1 MFLPNTTCDYF
12 DNGHL
17 PETDSPDLAAV
28 PIFLDGDF
36 MRGNLG
42 IGNLRWTHLLQVG
55 GNVEILAADA
65 PANRVYVPN
74 KDGTCFEIVFVEVLE
89 RGKAGSFK
97 RVYLERKSI
106 TWPSEQL

>member
-12 DNGHL
+12 EDGHL

-42 IGNLRWTHLLQVG
+42 IGKLRWTHLLKVR
-55 GNVEILAADA
+55 GNVEILTADS
-65 PANRVYVPN
+65 PANHVYVPN
-74 KDGTCFEIVFVEVLE
+74 KEGTCFEIVFVEVLE

-106 TWPSEQL
+106 PWPSEQL

>member
-12 DNGHL
+12 EDGHL

-42 IGNLRWTHLLQVG
+42 IDKLRWTHLLQVG

-74 KDGTCFEIVFVEVLE
+74 KEGTCFEIVFVEVLE
-89 RGKAGSFK
+89 RGKANSFK

>member
-12 DNGHL
+12 KDGHL
-17 PETDSPDLAAV
+17 PETDPPDLAAV

-42 IGNLRWTHLLQVG
+42 IDKLRWTHLLKVR
-55 GNVEILAADA
+55 GNGEILAGDLAT
-65 PANRVYVPN
+65 NLVYVPN

-89 RGKAGSFK
+89 RGKASSFK

>member
-12 DNGHL
+12 KDGHL
-17 PETDSPDLAAV
+17 PETDPPDLTAV

-42 IGNLRWTHLLQVG
+42 IDKLRWTHLLKVRA
-55 GNVEILAADA
+55 NVEILAADS
-65 PANRVYVPN
+65 PANHVYVPN
-74 KDGTCFEIVFVEVLE
+74 KEGTCFEIVFVEVLE
-89 RGKAGSFK
+89 RGKAASFK

>member
-12 DNGHL
+12 KDGHL
-17 PETDSPDLAAV
+17 PETDPPDLTAV

-42 IGNLRWTHLLQVG
+42 IDKLRWTHLLKVKA
-55 GNVEILAADA
+55 NVEILAADLA
-65 PANRVYVPN
+65 TNHVYVPN
-74 KDGTCFEIVFVEVLE
+74 KDGTCFEIVFVELLE
-89 RGKAGSFK
+89 RGKAASFK

>member
-12 DNGHL
+12 EDGHL

-42 IGNLRWTHLLQVG
+42 IDKLRWTHLLKVK
-55 GNVEILAADA
+55 GNVEILAADS
-65 PANRVYVPN
+65 PANHVYVPN

-97 RVYLERKSI
+97 KIYLERKSI

>member
-12 DNGHL
+12 ETGHL
-17 PETDSPDLAAV
+17 PPDDEPDLAAV

-42 IGNLRWTHLLQVG
+42 IDKLRWTHLLKVRA
-55 GNVEILAADA
+55 NVEILAADS

-106 TWPSEQL
+106 IWPSEQL

>member
-12 DNGHL
+12 EDGHL
-17 PETDSPDLAAV
+17 PETDPPDLAAV

-42 IGNLRWTHLLQVG
+42 IDKLRWTHLLQVG

-74 KDGTCFEIVFVEVLE
+74 TEGTCFEIVFVEVLE
-89 RGKAGSFK
+89 RGKANSFK

>member
-12 DNGHL
+12 EDGHL

-36 MRGNLG
+36 MHGTLG
-42 IGNLRWTHLLQVG
+42 IDKLRWTHLLKVRA
-55 GNVEILAADA
+55 NVEILAADS

-106 TWPSEQL
+106 IWPSEQL

>member
-74 KDGTCFEIVFVEVLE
+74 KEGTCFEIVFVEVLE

>member
-12 DNGHL
+12 EDGHL
-17 PETDSPDLAAV
+17 PPDDEPDLAAV

-42 IGNLRWTHLLQVG
+42 IDKLRWTHHLKVKN
-55 GNVEILAADA
+55 NVEIQAADS
-65 PANRVYVPN
+65 PANHVYVPN
-74 KDGTCFEIVFVEVLE
+74 KEGTCFEIVFVEVLD

>member
-12 DNGHL
+12 EDGHL

-42 IGNLRWTHLLQVG
+42 IGNLRWTHLLKVK
-55 GNVEILAADA
+55 GNVEILAADSA
-65 PANRVYVPN
+65 TNHVYVPN
-74 KDGTCFEIVFVEVLE
+74 KEGTCFEIVFVEVLE
-89 RGKAGSFK
+89 RGKASSFK

>member
-17 PETDSPDLAAV
+17 PPTDSPDLAAV

-65 PANRVYVPN
+65 PANHVYVPN
-74 KDGTCFEIVFVEVLE
+74 KEGTCFEIVFVEVLE
-89 RGKAGSFK
+89 RGKAASFK

>member
-12 DNGHL
+12 EDGHL

-106 TWPSEQL
+106 IWPSEQL

>member
-12 DNGHL
+12 EDGHL

-42 IGNLRWTHLLQVG
+42 IDKLRWTHLLKVSA
-55 GNVEILAADA
+55 NEEILAADLA
-65 PANRVYVPN
+65 ANRVYVPN
-74 KDGTCFEIVFVEVLE
+74 KDGTCFEIVFVDVLE
-89 RGKAGSFK
+89 RGKASSFK

>member
-12 DNGHL
+12 EDGHL
-17 PETDSPDLAAV
+17 PETDLPDLAAV

-42 IGNLRWTHLLQVG
+42 IGNLRWTHLLKVR
-55 GNVEILAADA
+55 GNVEIQAADS
-65 PANRVYVPN
+65 PANLVYVPN

>member
-12 DNGHL
+12 EDGHL
-17 PETDSPDLAAV
+17 PETDPPDLAAV

-42 IGNLRWTHLLQVG
+42 IGNLRWTHLLKVR
-55 GNVEILAADA
+55 GNVEIQAADS
-65 PANRVYVPN
+65 PANLVYVPN

-106 TWPSEQL
+106 PWPSEQL

>member
-12 DNGHL
+12 ENGNL
-17 PETDSPDLAAV
+17 PSTHTPDLAAV

-42 IGNLRWTHLLQVG
+42 LDKLHWTHVLQVG
-55 GNVEILAADA
+55 NKVEILAGDST
-65 PANRVYVPN
+65 ANQIYVPD
-74 KDGTCFEIVFVEVLE
+74 KDGTCFEIVFVEVIN
-89 RGKAGSFK
+89 RGKADSFK

>member
-12 DNGHL
+12 EDGHL
-17 PETDSPDLAAV
+17 PETDPPDLTAV

-42 IGNLRWTHLLQVG
+42 IDKLRWTHLLKVK
-55 GNVEILAADA
+55 GNGEILAGDLA
-65 PANRVYVPN
+65 ANLVYVPN

-89 RGKAGSFK
+89 RGKAASFK

-106 TWPSEQL
+106 IWPSEQL

>member
-12 DNGHL
+12 EDGHL
-17 PETDSPDLAAV
+17 PETDPPDLAAV

-42 IGNLRWTHLLQVG
+42 IGNLRWTHLLKVR
-55 GNVEILAADA
+55 GNVEIQAADS
-65 PANRVYVPN
+65 PANLVYVPN

-89 RGKAGSFK
+89 RGKAASFK

-106 TWPSEQL
+106 PWPSEQL

>member
-12 DNGHL
+12 EDGHL
-17 PETDSPDLAAV
+17 PPDDEPDLAAV

-42 IGNLRWTHLLQVG
+42 IDKLRWTHLLKVK
-55 GNVEILAADA
+55 GNGEILAADLA
-65 PANRVYVPN
+65 ANRVYVPN
-74 KDGTCFEIVFVEVLE
+74 KEGTCFEIVFVEVLE
-89 RGKAGSFK
+89 RGKAASFK

>member
-12 DNGHL
+12 KDGHL
-17 PETDSPDLAAV
+17 PETDPPDLAAV

-42 IGNLRWTHLLQVG
+42 IDKLRWTHLLKVR
-55 GNVEILAADA
+55 GNGEILAGDLAT
-65 PANRVYVPN
+65 NLVYVPN

-89 RGKAGSFK
+89 RGKAASFK

>member
-12 DNGHL
+12 EDGHL

-42 IGNLRWTHLLQVG
+42 IGNLRWTHLLKVK
-55 GNVEILAADA
+55 GNVEILAADSA
-65 PANRVYVPN
+65 TNHVYVPN
-74 KDGTCFEIVFVEVLE
+74 KEGTCFEIVFVEVLE

>member
-12 DNGHL
+12 EDGHL
-17 PETDSPDLAAV
+17 PETDPPDLAAV

-42 IGNLRWTHLLQVG
+42 IDKLRWTHLLQVG

-74 KDGTCFEIVFVEVLE
+74 KEGTCFEIVFVEVLE
-89 RGKAGSFK
+89 RGKASSFK

>member
-12 DNGHL
+12 EDGHL
-17 PETDSPDLAAV
+17 PETDSPNLAAV

-42 IGNLRWTHLLQVG
+42 IGNLRWTHLLKVK
-55 GNVEILAADA
+55 GNVEILAADSA
-65 PANRVYVPN
+65 TNHVYVPN
-74 KDGTCFEIVFVEVLE
+74 KEGTCFEIVFVEVLE
-89 RGKAGSFK
+89 RGKASSFK